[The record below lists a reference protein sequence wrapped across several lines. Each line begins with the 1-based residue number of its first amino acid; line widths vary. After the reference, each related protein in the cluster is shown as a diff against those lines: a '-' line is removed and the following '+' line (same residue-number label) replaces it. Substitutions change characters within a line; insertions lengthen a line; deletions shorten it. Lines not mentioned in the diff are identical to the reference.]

1 MRMRVSASSRGLAG
15 KGGSRASINADQATR
30 RIWLAG
36 GPAEFPVTTC
46 KLHAARDRLP
56 ILSPAQIFPLLQ
68 RNRYV
73 AVFPDEIVEGAEVE
87 FVALLH
93 ARVGEEFQ
101 DL

>member
-1 MRMRVSASSRGLAG
+1 MPVSASSPALPG
-15 KGGSRASINADQATR
+15 KWGSRSSINADQGTGL
-30 RIWLAG
+30 IWLAG
-36 GPAEFPVTTC
+36 GPAESPVTAC

-56 ILSPAQIFPLLQ
+56 ILSPAQILPLLQ

-73 AVFPDEIVEGAEVE
+73 AVFPKEIVEGAEIE

-93 ARVGEEFQ
+93 ARVGDEFQ